1 MVWKLV
7 REGLAGPRRLV
18 HPEGHLDLLVQQLP
32 SGRLRLFHQE
42 VHLDLMARSVLV
54 GPSRPLVLQDLPDLA
69 DRQSLEDPEVRRDLG
84 HLEHPADPQ
93 GPEHLAWAAL
103 RKLSGRVPFQMPK
116 Y

>member
-7 REGLAGPRRLV
+7 REAPAGPRRLV
-18 HPEGHLDLLVQQLP
+18 HPEGHLGLSVQQLP
-32 SGRLRLFHQE
+32 SGLLRLFHRE

-69 DRQSLEDPEVRRDLG
+69 DQQFLEDPGVRRDLG
-84 HLEHPADPQ
+84 HLEHPADPP
-93 GPEHLAWAAL
+93 GPEHLALAAL
-103 RKLSGRVPFQMPK
+103 RKRSGRVLFRMLK